1 MNDNWKIFIVED
13 DIVIAKQISKFLKS
27 WGYEALINEDF
38 QKVFQNYLD
47 FKPDLIL
54 MDITLPFFNGY
65 HWCKMIRKDSNVPII
80 FISAADENLN
90 LIMAVDM
97 GADDYIVKPFELE
110 VLLAKIRA
118 ILRRSYEY
126 EKDNDKVRLN
136 SIVLDKNSM
145 ELSFED
151 KKIELTKN
159 EYKIMEILISNPSK
173 VIKREEIM
181 NKLWQSDEFIDDN
194 TLTVNIMRLRRK
206 LDEYG
211 LKDLIKTKKKVGYYV
226 EKPN

>member
-110 VLLAKIRA
+110 VLFAKIRA

>member
-97 GADDYIVKPFELE
+97 RADDYIVKPFELE
-110 VLLAKIRA
+110 VLFAKIRA